1 MALFACFFIRFYHF
15 FTYNAWKDI
24 MKGEK
29 PNMKTNLEQICQ
41 DVLDIYPPA
50 FLKDDRIMKGIKN
63 TDYVIA
69 LMLRIL
75 WRHYAGLEPDEPDD
89 LHRFAG
95 GFTEPQHSGLEEEW
109 ELLVIKEK

>member
-1 MALFACFFIRFYHF
+1 
-15 FTYNAWKDI
+15 
-24 MKGEK
+24 
-29 PNMKTNLEQICQ
+29 
-41 DVLDIYPPA
+41 
-50 FLKDDRIMKGIKN
+50 
-63 TDYVIA
+63 
-69 LMLRIL
+69 MLRIL

>member
-1 MALFACFFIRFYHF
+1 
-15 FTYNAWKDI
+15 

-50 FLKDDRIMKGIKN
+50 FLKDDRIIEGIKN

-69 LMLRIL
+69 LILRIL

-89 LHRFAG
+89 LHQFAD